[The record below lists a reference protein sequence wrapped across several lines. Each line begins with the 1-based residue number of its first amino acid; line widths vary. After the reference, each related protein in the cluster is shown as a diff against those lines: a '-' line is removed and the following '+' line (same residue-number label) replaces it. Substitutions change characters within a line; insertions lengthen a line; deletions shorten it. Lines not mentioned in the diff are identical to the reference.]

1 MQYETIG
8 LLLSTRLLL
17 LAHIS
22 NPYMWIYIAVFILL
36 LQGSLLEMVLRSCSI
51 PSRLEATLFVS
62 AQKYGATLYQSRVR
76 EAIPE
81 NIHSKINDIMI
92 LIFTAQRIL
101 ESSIFLSMLVSKECT
116 ISWDQNNKLTSQY
129 QTSSLITGK
138 HPVNYLLNELVQLF
152 IGWASH
158 SSSAMK

>member
-1 MQYETIG
+1 MQYETIE

-17 LAHIS
+17 LAHIL
-22 NPYMWIYIAVFILL
+22 NPYMWIYIAICIILL

-76 EAIPE
+76 EAMPE
-81 NIHSKINDIMI
+81 NIHSKVNDIMI

-101 ESSIFLSMLVSKECT
+101 ESSIFLSMLVLKECT

-129 QTSSLITGK
+129 QTSSLFTGK

-152 IGWASH
+152 IG
-158 SSSAMK
+158 